1 MIDLNLINRGAAYSE
16 LKKSYVVFICLD
28 DFAKKNRSIYTFR
41 NCCIED
47 KNIELDDDSTKV
59 FVNANGNREGLT
71 EAQIAF
77 LDYIS
82 GKEPSDSFT
91 RRLNREI
98 QKALDKE
105 EWEVEYMT
113 LLQRDKVKYEE
124 GRVEG
129 KVEGR
134 TQELISLVRDGLLL
148 PEIAAERLN
157 ITVDKFFELMKEKE
171 NK

>member
-1 MIDLNLINRGAAYSE
+1 M
-16 LKKSYVVFICLD
+16 
-28 DFAKKNRSIYTFR
+28 
-41 NCCIED
+41 
-47 KNIELDDDSTKV
+47 
-59 FVNANGNREGLT
+59 T

-77 LDYIS
+77 LGYIS

-157 ITVDKFFELMKEKE
+157 MTVDNFFELMKEKE
-171 NK
+171 NN

>member
-1 MIDLNLINRGAAYSE
+1 
-16 LKKSYVVFICLD
+16 
-28 DFAKKNRSIYTFR
+28 
-41 NCCIED
+41 
-47 KNIELDDDSTKV
+47 
-59 FVNANGNREGLT
+59 
-71 EAQIAF
+71 
-77 LDYIS
+77 
-82 GKEPSDSFT
+82 
-91 RRLNREI
+91 
-98 QKALDKE
+98 
-105 EWEVEYMT
+105 MT

-157 ITVDKFFELMKEKE
+157 MTVDKFFELMKEKE

>member
-1 MIDLNLINRGAAYSE
+1 
-16 LKKSYVVFICLD
+16 
-28 DFAKKNRSIYTFR
+28 
-41 NCCIED
+41 
-47 KNIELDDDSTKV
+47 
-59 FVNANGNREGLT
+59 
-71 EAQIAF
+71 
-77 LDYIS
+77 
-82 GKEPSDSFT
+82 
-91 RRLNREI
+91 
-98 QKALDKE
+98 
-105 EWEVEYMT
+105 MT

-157 ITVDKFFELMKEKE
+157 MSVDKFFELMKEKE